1 MEMLGW
7 DLGPATPEPQL
18 WCLSYPLTSAV
29 ARVAGDPLGSSP
41 QCWAPCS
48 HTLPLLFFF
57 IIIFTFLFPVKVPT
71 EPAQTFA
78 LSECYSGVCYIKMWW
93 EVMKRMLALQLC
105 VASFPALFKI
115 HPSLKNGTHSL
126 KWQQPVLCSSV
137 SLFCSRSTLQQKQ
150 FS

>member
-18 WCLSYPLTSAV
+18 WCLPYPLTSAV
-29 ARVAGDPLGSSP
+29 ARVAGNPLGSSP
-41 QCWAPCS
+41 RCWARCPL
-48 HTLPLLFFF
+48 TLPLLFFF

-105 VASFPALFKI
+105 VAFSRSVQNPSFSK
-115 HPSLKNGTHSL
+115 
-126 KWQQPVLCSSV
+126 KWNSFTEVATTSDLQSV